1 MKIITSTDAKDFY
14 PNSIDIALA
23 TAKGLANDG
32 TLTDYYY
39 VQSLY
44 YYYLEYY
51 LTNILEIRKAEQ
63 EITDYSAHFEK
74 VPTEEE
80 DLYQSL
86 SSNKYFYIRNTL
98 YVENLNKEDILTILN
113 SNPTVVTNE
122 IIELIKRTMKSVIT
136 QRHFEAEDGFYMNYG
151 PLEPD
156 YTHPNNSLI
165 MGIRFAE
172 EDDSLYESED
182 AWFDDYTNRRAY
194 IENKKKEL
202 AEQWSKTLGID
213 TRVVEYFEQSIKKK
227 PSNGYVMQ

>member
-1 MKIITSTDAKDFY
+1 MKIITSKDAKDFY

-32 TLTDYYY
+32 VLKDYYY

-51 LTNILEIRKAEQ
+51 LNAVLGIRKVEQ
-63 EITDYSAHFEK
+63 EITDYSEHFVK
-74 VPTEEE
+74 VPEEEE
-80 DLYQSL
+80 DLYKSL

-98 YVENLNKEDILTILN
+98 YVENLSRKDIITILN
-113 SNPTVVTNE
+113 SNPTEVTDE
-122 IIELIKRTMKSVIT
+122 ILNLIKRTIKSVIT
-136 QRHFEAEDGFYMNYG
+136 QGLFEAEDGFYMNYG

-172 EDDSLYESED
+172 EDDTSYESED
-182 AWFDDYTNRRAY
+182 AWFDDYTKRRAY

-202 AEQWSKTLGID
+202 SEQWSKILGID

-227 PSNGYVMQ
+227 IN